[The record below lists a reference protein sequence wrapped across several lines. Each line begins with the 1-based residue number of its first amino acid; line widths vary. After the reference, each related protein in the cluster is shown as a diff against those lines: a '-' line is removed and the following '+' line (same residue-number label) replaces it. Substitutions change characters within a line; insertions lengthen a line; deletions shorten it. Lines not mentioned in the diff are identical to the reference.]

1 MSIKATDILEFEL
14 TAMDLAAVNKI
25 DSKEDL
31 ERCSQM
37 LHEAIENA
45 MEDYADDFEIEDYEP
60 QY

>member
-14 TAMDLAAVNKI
+14 TVMDLAASNKI
-25 DSKEDL
+25 DNKEDL
-31 ERCSQM
+31 ERCSQI

>member
-14 TAMDLAAVNKI
+14 TAMDLAAANKI
-25 DSKEDL
+25 DNKEDL
-31 ERCSQM
+31 EKCSQI